1 MKEQFKNI
9 LPKKVLLQEK
19 LSKYFNK
26 ILKKLQ

>member
-9 LPKKVLLQEK
+9 LPKKVLLQDN